1 MNFEISEL
9 LTVDLFLFGFTLRL
23 CLDTDTNQTADKKGI
38 FIFWNESYIFES
50 LMQFKTNKNKKSYIF
65 DNVCLYEFQV
75 YELFMSYYKS

>member
-9 LTVDLFLFGFTLRL
+9 NCLTVDLFFFGFTLRL
-23 CLDTDTNQTADKKGI
+23 CLDTNTNQSADK
-38 FIFWNESYIFES
+38 SQVYLDYLYFE
-50 LMQFKTNKNKKSYIF
+50 SYIF